1 MGRNP
6 PVLTN
11 SDPNANATDPT
22 ASTRRH
28 ESNAFSRAV
37 AKKRGE
43 SERLFFFFSTRIP
56 EKPVE
61 YASSSSESVSSC
73 SSDEHENVCC
83 ASRLSLV
90 RNPRRCVS
98 RRSRRNARAAAA
110 AAAGDVGRSQAP
122 PPKNASSAF
131 RAEDGGA
138 VCALSR
144 RCFDASH
151 AFFRDSTRA
160 SAAPS
165 RSSTATA
172 TCARALRRQASAE
185 HGASVVSI
193 KRVSNASSASASRA
207 SASVSRV
214 ARTCVSRS
222 AGKVTGFLPSARAT
236 RATEANRPAS
246 ETKRARGG
254 GAGAG
259 TTACVSCSPS
269 PREGQTSHRARLAR
283 ISRDASSSE
292 RRDAHRVSRSA
303 SLDAFSFSRVRF
315 REENAIVGSIS
326 KHETKLTA
334 TSRRN
339 PSSASKASAN
349 NSGSIQRSAAMTL
362 RAFAPPSPPDP
373 PASVPSK
380 PPASSRTLLG
390 IDTSDSRKAR
400 CNVVSKKN
408 TTDVS

>member
-1 MGRNP
+1 MGKNP

-11 SDPNANATDPT
+11 SDPNANATLPT

-37 AKKRGE
+37 ATKRGE
-43 SERLFFFFSTRIP
+43 SETRFFFS
-56 EKPVE
+56 KPVE
-61 YASSSSESVSSC
+61 YASSSSESSSFSC

-83 ASRLSLV
+83 ASRLSLA

-151 AFFRDSTRA
+151 ALFRDSTRA

-193 KRVSNASSASASRA
+193 KRDASSASASRA